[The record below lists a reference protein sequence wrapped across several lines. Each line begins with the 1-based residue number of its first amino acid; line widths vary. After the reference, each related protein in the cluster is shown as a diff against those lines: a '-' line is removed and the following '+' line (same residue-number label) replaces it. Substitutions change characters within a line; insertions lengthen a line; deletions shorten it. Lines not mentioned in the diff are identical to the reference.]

1 MPTVILA
8 RHGRTHANVSG
19 VLAGRTP
26 GVTLDERG
34 VEQATAAAGRLDELP
49 LAAVVSS
56 PMERCRQTA
65 AILAPGSEALVEA
78 GLDECDYGAWAGRP
92 IKELVKEKLW
102 RTVQAHPS
110 GAVFPEGEAMA
121 QMSRRA
127 VAAVREWDARI
138 GEEHGP
144 DAAWLAVS
152 HGDVIKAILAD
163 ALGMHL
169 DSFQRIAVDPASLSV
184 IRYTEH
190 RPFVL
195 TSNSSSG
202 SLAHLKPA
210 KRRRGARRTSSTRAA
225 SDAVVGGGAGPA

>member
-1 MPTVILA
+1 MPTLILA

-26 GVTLDERG
+26 GVTLDELG
-34 VEQATAAAGRLDELP
+34 EEQATAAAARLEGLP

-65 AILAPGSEALVEA
+65 AILAPGAEASVEP
-78 GLDECDYGAWAGRP
+78 GLDECDYGSWAGRP

-110 GAVFPEGEAMA
+110 GVVFPDGEAMA
-121 QMSRRA
+121 QMSRRG
-127 VAAVREWDARI
+127 VAAVREWDARVA
-138 GEEHGP
+138 EEHGP
-144 DAAWLAVS
+144 DAVWLAVS

-169 DSFQRIAVDPASLSV
+169 DSFQRISVDPASLSV
-184 IRYTEH
+184 VRYTEH

-195 TSNSSSG
+195 TSNSTSG
-202 SLAHLKPA
+202 ALAHLKPA
-210 KRRRGARRTSSTRAA
+210 KRRRGTRKKAT